1 MQKLYGKD
9 GQLLPAAT
17 LEGPRI
23 TKAAF
28 PAVDAVYRSR
38 PGDTKQRLW
47 YVLDNALVLP
57 EYIVEFQY
65 QLGPGSKLQPTTTS
79 KGTAGSDGG
88 GGGGALASVVPPVA
102 MMSPEASQAMLEGL
116 EMDLRPLARP
126 LLPWLALRHEAGRA
140 LAAAAAASG
149 PMGNRGGGG
158 GRGSSSSIAGGG
170 FGANWAQEEAEVE
183 ALLSAAPLPTPRT
196 KLPVLSEQLLG
207 SFLGPG
213 RPLAALVSLNL
224 HNCGLRRIEGLAGLR
239 DSLRE
244 LVLTYNEI
252 SRVEGVSELTG
263 LQRLD
268 LGHNCL
274 KKAEGIKGLAAL
286 VHLDL
291 SSNQVRC
298 CFQFL
303 AKTAHAEAGL
313 HAGTEPCLPR
323 VCGCTFTSLAHTCAC
338 RSPSWRRCTP

>member
-1 MQKLYGKD
+1 
-9 GQLLPAAT
+9 
-17 LEGPRI
+17 
-23 TKAAF
+23 
-28 PAVDAVYRSR
+28 
-38 PGDTKQRLW
+38 
-47 YVLDNALVLP
+47 
-57 EYIVEFQY
+57 
-65 QLGPGSKLQPTTTS
+65 
-79 KGTAGSDGG
+79 
-88 GGGGALASVVPPVA
+88 
-102 MMSPEASQAMLEGL
+102 MLEGL

-140 LAAAAAASG
+140 LAAAATSG
-149 PMGNRGGGG
+149 PAGNRGGGG
-158 GRGSSSSIAGGG
+158 GRGSSSIGGGG
-170 FGANWAQEEAEVE
+170 FGTNWAQEEAEVE
-183 ALLSAAPLPTPRT
+183 ALLLAAPLPTPRA

-239 DSLRE
+239 DCLRE

-274 KKAEGIKGLAAL
+274 KKVEGIKGLTAL

-291 SSNQVRC
+291 SSNQVSC
-298 CFQFL
+298 CCCCSLRPRAMLLRPHPASPLACLLGRRPLFL
-303 AKTAHAEAGL
+303 FCFVL
-313 HAGTEPCLPR
+313 FCLPCMLWMWAVLSR
-323 VCGCTFTSLAHTCAC
+323 AFTCAC
-338 RSPSWRRCTP
+338 RSPSLRRCTP